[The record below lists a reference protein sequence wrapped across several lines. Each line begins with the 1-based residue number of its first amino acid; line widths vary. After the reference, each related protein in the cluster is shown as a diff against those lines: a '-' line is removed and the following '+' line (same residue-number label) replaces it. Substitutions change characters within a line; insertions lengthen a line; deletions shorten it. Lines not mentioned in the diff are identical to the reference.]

1 MENKKKTSSGGY
13 ALIPFLVFIVIYFVT
28 GIVLQSKGVE
38 MPFYQMPAPVA
49 AFVAIIVAFVI
60 FKDDLNTK
68 FANFIAGCGNEDI
81 ISMCLI
87 YLLAGAFSA
96 VAEASG
102 GRDAVVNLG
111 LRFIPP
117 SLIIAGIFVIAG
129 FMATATGTSVGTV
142 SALTTVTIG
151 LAQGAGLNVAMSLAS
166 LVSGSM
172 FGDNLSIISDTTIA
186 ATKTQNVSMKDKF
199 AMNFRIALP
208 AAIIAIILFIV
219 FGRPDTT
226 VPIETGPI
234 EIIKVLP
241 YLLVLVTALIGINVF
256 VVLTSG
262 ILFAGLI
269 MLFQNGFDFLAL
281 SKLVYEGFTSMTE
294 IFLLSMMIGGLSY
307 MVNKE
312 GGLDFINNKILSF
325 VKGKNS
331 AEIGI
336 CLIVFL
342 MDVAIANNTV
352 AIVIAGPIAKKLSN
366 DYKVDPRRAASLL
379 DIFSCVGQ
387 GLIPYG
393 IQLLIAAK
401 ATEGL
406 LAPVNIMPFLFY
418 QYLLAAFAIIS
429 IFVRYADSK
438 DPWNYEHDMPES
450 QVLELAK

>member
-1 MENKKKTSSGGY
+1 MEENNSKKSGGY
-13 ALIPFLVFIVIYFVT
+13 ALIPFLVFIIIYFVT
-28 GIVLQSKGVE
+28 GIILQSQGVE
-38 MPFYQMPAPVA
+38 MAFYQMPSPVA
-49 AFVAIIVAFVI
+49 AFVAVIVAFII

-142 SALTTVTIG
+142 SSLTTVTIG
-151 LAQGAGLNVAMSLAS
+151 LAQGAGLNTAMSLAA

-199 AMNFRIALP
+199 RMNLKIALP
-208 AAIIAIILFIV
+208 AAIVAIILFIV
-219 FGRPDTT
+219 LGRPDST
-226 VPIETGPI
+226 VPIETGPV

-241 YLLVLVTALIGINVF
+241 YLLVLITAIVGVNVF

-262 ILFAGLI
+262 IIFSSLI
-269 MLFQNGFDFLAL
+269 MLFQNGFDFIAL
-281 SKLVYEGFTSMTE
+281 SKLIYDGFASMNE

-312 GGLDFINNKILSF
+312 GGLDFINDKILSF
-325 VKGKNS
+325 VKSKKS
-331 AEIGI
+331 AEVGI
-336 CLIVFL
+336 CIIVFL
-342 MDVAIANNTV
+342 MDIAIANNTV
-352 AIVIAGPIAKKLSN
+352 SIVIAGPIAKRLSN
-366 DYKVDPRRAASLL
+366 DYKVDPRRSASLL
-379 DIFSCVGQ
+379 DIFACIGQ
-387 GLIPYG
+387 GIIPYG
-393 IQLLIAAK
+393 IQLLVAAK
-401 ATEGL
+401 FTEGL
-406 LAPVNIMPFLFY
+406 LAPVDIMPYLFY

-429 IFVRYADSK
+429 IFARYAESK
-438 DPWNYEHDMPES
+438 DPWDFEYDMPES
-450 QVLELAK
+450 QVAELAK